1 MPASPF
7 PYKPGKKKNGDVAPA
22 ISSTELAKLDK
33 KLAPQSP
40 AFPLVAFFWPARK
53 STSQWVILPLV
64 LMIVG
69 LFRWCA
75 GLWGYSGTHLLFTCC
90 SAAYIYQ
97 ASRLLRCTVT
107 MKPRGIGW
115 RSLHNC
121 PYQNGTSTIYST
133 GAWII
138 LL

>member
-7 PYKPGKKKNGDVAPA
+7 PYKPGEKKNGDIAPTT
-22 ISSTELAKLDK
+22 SSNELGRLDK
-33 KLAPQSP
+33 KSAPQSP

-75 GLWGYSGTHLLFTCC
+75 GLWGYSGTHPPFTCC
-90 SAAYIYQ
+90 STADVHQ

-121 PYQNGTSTIYST
+121 PYQNGIFTIYNT
-133 GAWII
+133 GVWII

>member
-1 MPASPF
+1 MPAPPF
-7 PYKPGKKKNGDVAPA
+7 PHKPGKTNGNPSPTP
-22 ISSTELAKLDK
+22 SSNELARLDK
-33 KLAPQSP
+33 KAASQSP

-75 GLWGYSGTHLLFTCC
+75 GLWGYSGTHTLFNRY
-90 SAAYIYQ
+90 SMAYDHQ
-97 ASRLLRCTVT
+97 ASRLHRCMVI

-115 RSLHNC
+115 RSLRSYT
-121 PYQNGTSTIYST
+121 YQSGTSTICST
-133 GAWII
+133 GV
-138 LL
+138 

>member
-1 MPASPF
+1 MPVPPL
-7 PYKPGKKKNGDVAPA
+7 PYKPGKKTNGN
-22 ISSTELAKLDK
+22 SSPSPSSNELARLDK
-33 KLAPQSP
+33 KSAPQSP

-75 GLWGYSGTHLLFTCC
+75 GLWGYSGTHPRFSRC
-90 SAAYIYQ
+90 STAYLYQ
-97 ASRLLRCTVT
+97 ASKLHRCTVT

-115 RSLHNC
+115 RLLRNC
-121 PYQNGTSTIYST
+121 PYQSGTSTICST
-133 GAWII
+133 GV
-138 LL
+138 